1 MTSAPA
7 RGTDGVETAALAH
20 RMDGALTASLTAHPR
35 LACYDGSADW
45 TAFEAQLEIVAGCA
59 GWTDAETAANL
70 CLALQGD
77 ALRDGDLDRKLEE
90 LRAEGNTL
98 SEMQVIHWLVQLLL
112 GVSYMHH
119 RRILHRD
126 LKAKNVFLKGNNM
139 KIGDFG
145 VSCLLMG
152 SSDLATTFTGTP
164 YYMSPEAISHRGYNS
179 KSDIWSLGCILYE
192 MCCLKHAFEGYN
204 FLSVV
209 MKIVEGSTPSLPES
223 YSPELNSLMHRMLER
238 DPRRRVSA
246 EEALSCGVLEDLV
259 QTVKQQF
266 SELMLTGRAD
276 GEDGDVTQIARA
288 LQQKVHLQTLRE
300 RSEVEKMSPRER
312 MRLRKLQAADERAKK
327 LKKIV
332 EEKYQEN
339 HHRMKELRSKH
350 FQNISIN
357 VLKEKSEESQD
368 QPIASQ
374 SFTPS
379 SHCRPMGEQR
389 EEDGIPEDA
398 QAAEDFYC
406 EDGFESCSDEDDSS
420 SSSSLCICRSFG
432 QDSDLESMVRHME
445 NVLEERDSAEAE
457 SSAGPGD
464 LQTTVP
470 SINTALVHSRIQYI
484 RESVSQRLGQDRF
497 QSVYNYLKE
506 TRLRRDMWDGGDS
519 EDSVISAL
527 GGIVDKPADCF
538 EVDQLLY
545 YEELLKNAQA
555 TLTTPTQTLTTP
567 TQSLTPPTHTLT
579 TPTPA
584 TPT

>member
-1 MTSAPA
+1 
-7 RGTDGVETAALAH
+7 
-20 RMDGALTASLTAHPR
+20 
-35 LACYDGSADW
+35 
-45 TAFEAQLEIVAGCA
+45 
-59 GWTDAETAANL
+59 
-70 CLALQGD
+70 
-77 ALRDGDLDRKLEE
+77 
-90 LRAEGNTL
+90 
-98 SEMQVIHWLVQLLL
+98 MQVIHWLVQLLL

-288 LQQKVHLQTLRE
+288 L
-300 RSEVEKMSPRER
+300 
-312 MRLRKLQAADERAKK
+312 
-327 LKKIV
+327 KIV

-357 VLKEKSEESQD
+357 VLKEKSEDSQD

-379 SHCRPMGEQR
+379 SHCRPMGEQL

-420 SSSSLCICRSFG
+420 SSSSSSLCICRSFG

-445 NVLEERDSAEAE
+445 NVLEERYSAEAE

-484 RESVSQRLGQDRF
+484 RESVSRRLGQDRF

-519 EDSVISAL
+519 EDGVISAL

-567 TQSLTPPTHTLT
+567 TQALTPPTQTLTTPTQTLTTPTHTLTTHTQTLTTPTQTLTTHTQTLTPPTHTLT

-584 TPT
+584 TTT